1 MIVNAA
7 GSCGAAERRDDMG
20 ESAVYTENTAG
31 V

>member
-7 GSCGAAERRDDMG
+7 GSCGTADHRDDIG
-20 ESAVYTENTAG
+20 ETGLYTENTAG